1 MGLKSAFVALSLS
14 LSLCLVS
21 SQAKADTILTFTG
34 GVGVDNGYPYSF
46 TVNNGTTTLNES
58 LMCISDFTNIQN
70 GESWSVN
77 EYSPFNAPTVSG
89 TPGEAAGVTDQ
100 DFEEAAYLYLQAVTN
115 PSDPDYQNAA
125 WDLMNP
131 NNIGGENVTSASITS
146 LISTAA
152 ADATASNTASVGVY
166 IYNGGSISG
175 QYGNDAPQIFLGP
188 ASPTP
193 EPSSLALLGTG
204 MVGLTGFARR
214 KLFKA

>member
-1 MGLKSAFVALSLS
+1 
-14 LSLCLVS
+14 
-21 SQAKADTILTFTG
+21 
-34 GVGVDNGYPYSF
+34 
-46 TVNNGTTTLNES
+46 
-58 LMCISDFTNIQN
+58 
-70 GESWSVN
+70 
-77 EYSPFNAPTVSG
+77 
-89 TPGEAAGVTDQ
+89 
-100 DFEEAAYLYLQAVTN
+100 VTN